1 MTPDEAP
8 TTTSASELTDA
19 RLVAAMREDREIRKA
34 TVDAIAALVV
44 QILLL
49 RSGGLECQGLILYGY

>member
-1 MTPDEAP
+1 MSTNEAP

-19 RLVAAMREDREIRKA
+19 RLVAAMREDWEIRKA

-49 RSGGLECQGLILYGY
+49 RSRG